1 MKITSFQDDL
11 LDLRGFSERLEKF
24 IETEH
29 AFVDGSLVI
38 ALNSKFGFGKST
50 FLRMWQ
56 AAIESNEGK
65 LKPLVIPLNAWESD
79 YNGDPLFAIVSA
91 LAEAVEKTGGNAD
104 LLVEAAKTAG
114 WFATAIG
121 SQIVAK
127 YTGVDLIAAGEL
139 SKRRKATRREES
151 LASIDAFSAF
161 EGRRKAMDSLK
172 DAIRGIVSSSHP
184 RALFLVDELDRCRP
198 DYAISYLETIK
209 HLFDTS
215 GAVFVLAADRLH
227 LMNSAKTA
235 FGVDLD
241 FDEYYRKFV
250 HRQVDLPEITDE
262 GYERLAIAYVK
273 HYLEREESRFCFL
286 NLDRTRPK
294 DISELIAA
302 LKLTPRQIQ
311 EVFRILGHLFDTAEK
326 EKGRLRWGL
335 GVASITMATLR
346 VGDSRMFDA
355 LGSQNLD
362 PVEASHFLRGLR
374 GISHPKWWFTQ
385 FLAAGGL
392 RIEEGSREEDIMER
406 VGFISKDEKEG
417 FRREWREWHEELGNR
432 GSRTFRDIHGKI
444 LQLSSWTN

>member
-11 LDLRGFSERLEKF
+11 LDLQGFSERLEKF

-56 AAIESNEGK
+56 AAIESKERK

-104 LLVEAAKTAG
+104 SLVEAAKTAG

-121 SQIVAK
+121 SQLVTK
-127 YTGVDLIAAGEL
+127 YTGVDVIAAGEF
-139 SKRRKATRREES
+139 SKRRKANRREES
-151 LASIDAFSAF
+151 LTSIDAFSAF
-161 EGRRKAMDSLK
+161 EGRRKAMDSMK
-172 DAIRGIVSSSHP
+172 DAIRGIVSSWHP
-184 RALFLVDELDRCRP
+184 KALFLVDELDRCRP

-215 GAVFVLAADRLH
+215 GAVFILAADRLH
-227 LMNSAKTA
+227 LMNSAKTT

-241 FDEYYRKFV
+241 FDEYYRRFV
-250 HRQVDLPEITDE
+250 HRQVELPEISDE
-262 GYERLAIAYVK
+262 GYERLASAYVK
-273 HYLEREESRFCFL
+273 HYLECEGSRFCFL
-286 NLDRTRPK
+286 NLARTRPK

-311 EVFRILGHLFDTAEK
+311 EVFRILGHLFDAAE
-326 EKGRLRWGL
+326 EKKGSLRWGL

-346 VGDSRMFDA
+346 VGNPKMFDA
-355 LGSQNLD
+355 LGTQNLD
-362 PVEASHFLRGLR
+362 PLEAAHFLRGLR
-374 GISHPKWWFTQ
+374 GLSHPRWWFTQ
-385 FLAAGGL
+385 FLVAGGL
-392 RIEEGSREEDIMER
+392 RLEEGVQDKLLMEQT
-406 VGFISKDEKEG
+406 GFISKDEGEG
-417 FRREWREWHEELGNR
+417 FSRERHDWHEGLGIR
-432 GSRTFRDIHGKI
+432 GSRTFKDIHGKI
-444 LQLSSWTN
+444 LQLSTWTN